1 MQFLEPSKFVN
12 IEFGWKMKNYK
23 NEKEKS
29 KHTTHFEKL
38 TNITTV
44 KSRKL
49 KYLLTYLF
57 TVWYHLKLLYVIVC
71 YCMFIICNLLLKF
84 VDMQCYI
91 SYYFQVCNIVI

>member
-49 KYLLTYLF
+49 KYLLTYSLF
-57 TVWYHLKLLYVIVC
+57 GIISTYGMLLYV
-71 YCMFIICNLLLKF
+71 
-84 VDMQCYI
+84 
-91 SYYFQVCNIVI
+91 YYM